1 MKQLFFILLV
11 LVSFQLSAQGE
22 TEWKEDKSIPC
33 DSNSVWGVDVLGNV
47 YISTKDLVQKYDSVA
62 VLKFSQS
69 QKSLGRISSIQPI
82 NTMKVIAFSEEQ
94 QIVCFF
100 DNTLTQSEDC
110 IELSTNFIQNATIVV
125 TSAQP
130 NKIWVYDQLN
140 SKLYLL
146 SIGETSQQQ
155 EIDNLRGILNSS
167 QFSQLIERNNQLLL
181 LNQNKGV
188 YVMDMYGS
196 LIESI
201 EMANLLKVDAD
212 AINYYFITKDKLI
225 IQHKKS
231 NQQITLSLPAD
242 NVIDF
247 IKRGSYFYFKTNDK
261 IKKYTLIFK

>member
-1 MKQLFFILLV
+1 
-11 LVSFQLSAQGE
+11 
-22 TEWKEDKSIPC
+22 
-33 DSNSVWGVDVLGNV
+33 
-47 YISTKDLVQKYDSVA
+47 
-62 VLKFSQS
+62 
-69 QKSLGRISSIQPI
+69 
-82 NTMKVIAFSEEQ
+82 MKVIAFSEEQ

-247 IKRGSYFYFKTNDK
+247 IKRGSCFYFKTNDK